1 MSKSYFFCFLLTLSL
16 IKGSE
21 SPEKHFMY
29 VCENI
34 ISKASAKTIV
44 VVAHSYGGIVIVNG
58 VSTVR

>member
-1 MSKSYFFCFLLTLSL
+1 M
-16 IKGSE
+16 KGSE

-29 VCENI
+29 VCENF
-34 ISKASAKTIV
+34 ISKASATTIV